1 MGIKFHCQQCGQR
14 LNVKS
19 FLAGMKGICPHCGA
33 SVLIPSSEPNE
44 KLPEN
49 RPPPTSSNRG
59 DPMENETLLSS
70 KPLDRE
76 PLDGEQFSAKRVSS
90 SNLQQ
95 NSTNL
100 QQSELNQVVLKRGV
114 ESNLVTDGSAASVDA
129 SLMPQTINDPL
140 ADSQSQIWYVCPS
153 TGGKYGPASG
163 EMVRKWIQESRVTA
177 DCLMWREG
185 WVDWKKADTVIPDLK
200 PLNKTATEQSLLSI
214 HHENQLP
221 ETTRRQHANYNRRRK
236 LKSIYVFAWTSLLL
250 VVILILIP
258 ILYYVAMR
266 G

>member
-1 MGIKFHCQQCGQR
+1 M
-14 LNVKS
+14 
-19 FLAGMKGICPHCGA
+19 
-33 SVLIPSSEPNE
+33 E
-44 KLPEN
+44 K
-49 RPPPTSSNRG
+49 
-59 DPMENETLLSS
+59 ETLLSS
-70 KPLDRE
+70 KPLGGE
-76 PLDGEQFSAKRVSS
+76 PFSAKRVSS
-90 SNLQQ
+90 PNLQQ

-100 QQSELNQVVLKRGV
+100 QQSELNQVVLKRDL
-114 ESNLVTDGSAASVDA
+114 ESNLVTDGSAAASVDA
-129 SLMPQTINDPL
+129 SLMPQIINDPL
-140 ADSQSQIWYVCPS
+140 ADSQSPIWYVCPP

-185 WVDWKKADTVIPDLK
+185 WVDWKKAETVIPDLK

-214 HHENQLP
+214 HHESQLP

-258 ILYYVAMR
+258 ILYYVAM
-266 G
+266 